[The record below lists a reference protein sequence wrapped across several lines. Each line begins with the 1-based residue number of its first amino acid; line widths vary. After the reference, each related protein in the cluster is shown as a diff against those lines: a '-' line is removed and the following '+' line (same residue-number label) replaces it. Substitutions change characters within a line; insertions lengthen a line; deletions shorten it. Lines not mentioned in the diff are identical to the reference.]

1 MAFQVHKQHK
11 LQDQI
16 EQLAYD
22 WAIEDVTE
30 YYGVEELT
38 ELSLELLHAINKPNK
53 ENMGKICDEIKDV
66 EKYLNLV
73 KERCNEKL

>member
-1 MAFQVHKQHK
+1 MK
-11 LQDQI
+11 LDRRNKHNFMKCI
-16 EQLAYD
+16 
-22 WAIEDVTE
+22 
-30 YYGVEELT
+30 EELA

-73 KERCNEKL
+73 KERCNEKS

>member
-1 MAFQVHKQHK
+1 MKC
-11 LQDQI
+11 I
-16 EQLAYD
+16 
-22 WAIEDVTE
+22 
-30 YYGVEELT
+30 EELT

-73 KERCNEKL
+73 KSHCNEKHN